1 MIRLADIVF
10 SLLGILVLSPLFLV
24 LGLLV
29 KIDSKG
35 SILFNQQRVGR
46 WGRDFFLHK
55 IRTMKVDSEALGQLT
70 VGGRD
75 PRITGVGYILRKHKL
90 DELPQL
96 FNVLKGEM
104 SLVGPRPEVRRYVEE
119 YNSQQKTVLN
129 VKPGITDY
137 ASISFV
143 DENDILA
150 ASDDPE
156 KAYIEEV
163 MPEKLKLN
171 QKFIE
176 NPSFDSQ
183 TKERLITPKS
193 KFGSKPEL
201 NEKFIKKI
209 FRHIS
214 FSCIVI

>member
-1 MIRLADIVF
+1 MIRLADIIF
-10 SLLGILVLSPLFLV
+10 SLLGILVLSPLFL
-24 LGLLV
+24 LIGIWV

-35 SILFNQQRVGR
+35 PILFNQQRVGR
-46 WGRDFFLHK
+46 WSRDFFLHK
-55 IRTMKVDSEALGQLT
+55 IRTMKVNSEALGQLT

-75 PRITGVGYILRKHKL
+75 PRITGAGYILRKYKL

-104 SLVGPRPEVRRYVEE
+104 SLVGPRPEVRRYVDE
-119 YNSQQKTVLN
+119 YTSQQKSVLN

-143 DENDILA
+143 DENDILS
-150 ASDDPE
+150 ASDNPE
-156 KAYIEEV
+156 LAYIKEV

-176 NPSFDSQ
+176 DPSFGNYLKVIIL
-183 TKERLITPKS
+183 TAL
-193 KFGSKPEL
+193 
-201 NEKFIKKI
+201 KI
-209 FRHIS
+209 IR
-214 FSCIVI
+214 

>member
-35 SILFNQQRVGR
+35 PILFNQQRVGR
-46 WGRDFFLHK
+46 WSRDFFLHK

-150 ASDDPE
+150 ASADPE
-156 KAYIEEV
+156 KSYIEEV

-176 NPSFDSQ
+176 NPSFGNYVKVILL
-183 TKERLITPKS
+183 T
-193 KFGSKPEL
+193 GSK
-201 NEKFIKKI
+201 II
-209 FRHIS
+209 R
-214 FSCIVI
+214 

>member
-10 SLLGILVLSPLFLV
+10 SLLGILVFSPLFLV

-35 SILFNQQRVGR
+35 PILFNQQRVGR
-46 WGRDFFLHK
+46 WSRDFFLHK

-75 PRITGVGYILRKHKL
+75 PRITGAGYILRKYKL

-150 ASDDPE
+150 ASADPE
-156 KAYIEEV
+156 KSYIEEV

-176 NPSFDSQ
+176 NPSFGNYVKVIFL
-183 TKERLITPKS
+183 T
-193 KFGSKPEL
+193 GSK
-201 NEKFIKKI
+201 II
-209 FRHIS
+209 R
-214 FSCIVI
+214 

>member
-1 MIRLADIVF
+1 VIRLADIIF
-10 SLLGILVLSPLFLV
+10 SLLGILVLSPLFL
-24 LGLLV
+24 LIGIWV

-35 SILFNQQRVGR
+35 PMLFNQQRVGR
-46 WGRDFFLHK
+46 WSRDFFLHK
-55 IRTMKVDSEALGQLT
+55 IRTMKVNSEALGQLT

-75 PRITGVGYILRKHKL
+75 PRITGAGYVLRKYKL

-104 SLVGPRPEVRRYVEE
+104 SLVGPRPEVRRYVDE
-119 YNSQQKTVLN
+119 YTSQQKSVLN

-143 DENDILA
+143 DENDILS
-150 ASDDPE
+150 ASDNPE
-156 KAYIEEV
+156 LAYIKEV

-176 NPSFDSQ
+176 DPSFGNYLKVIIL
-183 TKERLITPKS
+183 TAL
-193 KFGSKPEL
+193 
-201 NEKFIKKI
+201 KI
-209 FRHIS
+209 IR
-214 FSCIVI
+214 

>member
-1 MIRLADIVF
+1 MIRLADIIF
-10 SLLGILVLSPLFLV
+10 SLLGILVLSPLFL
-24 LGLLV
+24 LIGIWV

-35 SILFNQQRVGR
+35 PMLFNQQRVGR
-46 WGRDFFLHK
+46 WSRDFFLHK
-55 IRTMKVDSEALGQLT
+55 IRTMKVNSEALGQLT

-75 PRITGVGYILRKHKL
+75 PRITGAGYVLRKYKL

-104 SLVGPRPEVRRYVEE
+104 SLVGPRPEVRRYVDE
-119 YNSQQKTVLN
+119 YTSQQKSVLN

-143 DENDILA
+143 DENDILS
-150 ASDDPE
+150 ASDNPE
-156 KAYIEEV
+156 LAYIKEV

-176 NPSFDSQ
+176 DPSFGNYLKVIIL
-183 TKERLITPKS
+183 TAL
-193 KFGSKPEL
+193 
-201 NEKFIKKI
+201 KI
-209 FRHIS
+209 IR
-214 FSCIVI
+214 

>member
-35 SILFNQQRVGR
+35 PILFNQQRVGR
-46 WGRDFFLHK
+46 WSRDFFLHK

-75 PRITGVGYILRKHKL
+75 PRITGAGYILRKYKL

-150 ASDDPE
+150 ASADPE
-156 KAYIEEV
+156 KSYIEEV

-176 NPSFDSQ
+176 NPSFGNYVKVILL
-183 TKERLITPKS
+183 T
-193 KFGSKPEL
+193 GSK
-201 NEKFIKKI
+201 II
-209 FRHIS
+209 R
-214 FSCIVI
+214 

>member
-1 MIRLADIVF
+1 MIRLADIIF
-10 SLLGILVLSPLFLV
+10 SLFGILVLSPLFLLV
-24 LGLLV
+24 GLLV

-35 SILFNQQRVGR
+35 PILFNQQRVGR
-46 WGRDFFLHK
+46 WSRDFFLHK

-75 PRITGVGYILRKHKL
+75 PRITGAGYILRKYKL

-176 NPSFDSQ
+176 NPSFGNYVKVIFL
-183 TKERLITPKS
+183 T
-193 KFGSKPEL
+193 GSK
-201 NEKFIKKI
+201 II
-209 FRHIS
+209 R
-214 FSCIVI
+214 

>member
-1 MIRLADIVF
+1 MIRLADIIF
-10 SLLGILVLSPLFLV
+10 SLLGILVLSPLFLII
-24 LGLLV
+24 GIWV

-35 SILFNQQRVGR
+35 PILFNQQRVGR
-46 WGRDFFLHK
+46 WSRDFFLHK
-55 IRTMKVDSEALGQLT
+55 IRTMKVNSEALGQLT

-75 PRITGVGYILRKHKL
+75 PRITGAGYVLRKYKL

-104 SLVGPRPEVRRYVEE
+104 SLVGPRPEVRRYVDE
-119 YNSQQKTVLN
+119 YTSQQKSVLN

-143 DENDILA
+143 DENDILS
-150 ASDDPE
+150 ASDNPE
-156 KAYIEEV
+156 LAYIKEV

-176 NPSFDSQ
+176 DPSFGNYLKVIIL
-183 TKERLITPKS
+183 TAL
-193 KFGSKPEL
+193 
-201 NEKFIKKI
+201 KI
-209 FRHIS
+209 IR
-214 FSCIVI
+214 

>member
-10 SLLGILVLSPLFLV
+10 SLLGILVFSPLFLV

-35 SILFNQQRVGR
+35 PILFNQQRVGR
-46 WGRDFFLHK
+46 WSRDFFLHK

-75 PRITGVGYILRKHKL
+75 PRITGAGYILRKHKL

-150 ASDDPE
+150 ASADPE
-156 KAYIEEV
+156 KSYIEEV

-176 NPSFDSQ
+176 NPSFGNYVKVIFL
-183 TKERLITPKS
+183 T
-193 KFGSKPEL
+193 GSK
-201 NEKFIKKI
+201 II
-209 FRHIS
+209 R
-214 FSCIVI
+214 

>member
-1 MIRLADIVF
+1 MIRLADIIF
-10 SLLGILVLSPLFLV
+10 SLFGILVLSPLFLLV
-24 LGLLV
+24 GLLV
-29 KIDSKG
+29 KIDTKG
-35 SILFNQQRVGR
+35 PILFNQQRVGR
-46 WGRDFFLHK
+46 WSRDFFLHK

-75 PRITGVGYILRKHKL
+75 PRITGAGYILRKYKL

-176 NPSFDSQ
+176 NPSFGNYVKVIFL
-183 TKERLITPKS
+183 T
-193 KFGSKPEL
+193 GSK
-201 NEKFIKKI
+201 II
-209 FRHIS
+209 R
-214 FSCIVI
+214 

>member
-1 MIRLADIVF
+1 MIRLADIIF
-10 SLLGILVLSPLFLV
+10 SLLGILVLSPLFL
-24 LGLLV
+24 LIGIWV

-35 SILFNQQRVGR
+35 PILFNQQRVGR
-46 WGRDFFLHK
+46 WSRDFFLHK
-55 IRTMKVDSEALGQLT
+55 IRTMKVNSEALGQLT

-75 PRITGVGYILRKHKL
+75 PRITGAGYVLRKYKL

-104 SLVGPRPEVRRYVEE
+104 SLVGPRPEVRRYVDE
-119 YNSQQKTVLN
+119 YTSQQKSVLN

-143 DENDILA
+143 DENDILS
-150 ASDDPE
+150 ASDNPE
-156 KAYIEEV
+156 LAYIKEV

-176 NPSFDSQ
+176 DPSFGNYLKVIIL
-183 TKERLITPKS
+183 TAL
-193 KFGSKPEL
+193 
-201 NEKFIKKI
+201 KI
-209 FRHIS
+209 IR
-214 FSCIVI
+214 

>member
-1 MIRLADIVF
+1 MIRLADIIF
-10 SLLGILVLSPLFLV
+10 SLLGILVLSPLFL
-24 LGLLV
+24 LIGIWV

-35 SILFNQQRVGR
+35 PILFNQQRVGR
-46 WGRDFFLHK
+46 WSRDFFLHK
-55 IRTMKVDSEALGQLT
+55 IRTMKVNSEALGQLT

-75 PRITGVGYILRKHKL
+75 PRITGAGYILRKYKL

-104 SLVGPRPEVRRYVEE
+104 SLVGPRPEVRRYVDE
-119 YNSQQKTVLN
+119 YTSQQKSVLN

-143 DENDILA
+143 DENDILS
-150 ASDDPE
+150 ASDNPE
-156 KAYIEEV
+156 LAYIEEV

-176 NPSFDSQ
+176 DPSFGNYLKVIIL
-183 TKERLITPKS
+183 TAL
-193 KFGSKPEL
+193 
-201 NEKFIKKI
+201 KI
-209 FRHIS
+209 IR
-214 FSCIVI
+214 

>member
-10 SLLGILVLSPLFLV
+10 SLLGILVFSPLFLV

-35 SILFNQQRVGR
+35 PILFNQQRVGR
-46 WGRDFFLHK
+46 WSRDFFLHK
-55 IRTMKVDSEALGQLT
+55 IRTMKVNSEALGQLT

-75 PRITGVGYILRKHKL
+75 PRITGAGYILRKYKL

-150 ASDDPE
+150 ASADPE
-156 KAYIEEV
+156 KSYIEEV

-176 NPSFDSQ
+176 NPSFGNYVKVILL
-183 TKERLITPKS
+183 T
-193 KFGSKPEL
+193 GSK
-201 NEKFIKKI
+201 II
-209 FRHIS
+209 R
-214 FSCIVI
+214 

>member
-35 SILFNQQRVGR
+35 PILFNQQRVGR
-46 WGRDFFLHK
+46 WSRDFFLHK

-75 PRITGVGYILRKHKL
+75 PRITGAGYILRKHKL

-150 ASDDPE
+150 ASADPE
-156 KAYIEEV
+156 KSYIEEV

-176 NPSFDSQ
+176 NPSFGNYVKVIFL
-183 TKERLITPKS
+183 T
-193 KFGSKPEL
+193 GSK
-201 NEKFIKKI
+201 II
-209 FRHIS
+209 R
-214 FSCIVI
+214 

>member
-1 MIRLADIVF
+1 M
-10 SLLGILVLSPLFLV
+10 LSPLFL
-24 LGLLV
+24 LIGIWV

-35 SILFNQQRVGR
+35 PILFNQQRVGR
-46 WGRDFFLHK
+46 WSRDFFLHK
-55 IRTMKVDSEALGQLT
+55 IRTMKVNSEALGQLT

-75 PRITGVGYILRKHKL
+75 PRITGAGYVLRKYKL

-104 SLVGPRPEVRRYVEE
+104 SLVGPRPEVRRYVDE
-119 YNSQQKTVLN
+119 YTSQQKSVLN

-143 DENDILA
+143 DENDILS
-150 ASDDPE
+150 ASDNPE
-156 KAYIEEV
+156 LAYIKEV

-176 NPSFDSQ
+176 DPSFGNYLKVIIL
-183 TKERLITPKS
+183 TAL
-193 KFGSKPEL
+193 
-201 NEKFIKKI
+201 KI
-209 FRHIS
+209 IR
-214 FSCIVI
+214 

>member
-1 MIRLADIVF
+1 VIRLADIIF
-10 SLLGILVLSPLFLV
+10 SLLGILVLSPLFL
-24 LGLLV
+24 LIGIWV

-35 SILFNQQRVGR
+35 PILFNQQRVGR
-46 WGRDFFLHK
+46 WSRDFFLHK
-55 IRTMKVDSEALGQLT
+55 IRTMKVNSEALGQLT

-75 PRITGVGYILRKHKL
+75 PRITGAGYILRKYKL

-104 SLVGPRPEVRRYVEE
+104 SLVGPRPEVRRYVDE
-119 YNSQQKTVLN
+119 YTSQQKSVLN

-143 DENDILA
+143 DENDILS
-150 ASDDPE
+150 ASDNPE
-156 KAYIEEV
+156 LAYIKEV

-176 NPSFDSQ
+176 DPSFGNYLKVIIL
-183 TKERLITPKS
+183 TAL
-193 KFGSKPEL
+193 
-201 NEKFIKKI
+201 KI
-209 FRHIS
+209 IR
-214 FSCIVI
+214 

>member
-176 NPSFDSQ
+176 NPSFGNYVKVILL
-183 TKERLITPKS
+183 T
-193 KFGSKPEL
+193 GSK
-201 NEKFIKKI
+201 II
-209 FRHIS
+209 R
-214 FSCIVI
+214 

>member
-1 MIRLADIVF
+1 MIRLADIIF
-10 SLLGILVLSPLFLV
+10 SLFGILVLSPLFLLV
-24 LGLLV
+24 GLLV
-29 KIDSKG
+29 KIDTKG
-35 SILFNQQRVGR
+35 PILFNQQRVGR
-46 WGRDFFLHK
+46 WSRDFFLHK

-75 PRITGVGYILRKHKL
+75 PRITGAGYILRKYKL

-156 KAYIEEV
+156 KAYIEEA

-176 NPSFDSQ
+176 NPSFGNYVKVIFL
-183 TKERLITPKS
+183 T
-193 KFGSKPEL
+193 GSK
-201 NEKFIKKI
+201 II
-209 FRHIS
+209 R
-214 FSCIVI
+214 

>member
-35 SILFNQQRVGR
+35 PILFNQQRVGR
-46 WGRDFFLHK
+46 WSRDFFLHK

-176 NPSFDSQ
+176 NPSFGNYVKVILL
-183 TKERLITPKS
+183 T
-193 KFGSKPEL
+193 GSK
-201 NEKFIKKI
+201 II
-209 FRHIS
+209 R
-214 FSCIVI
+214 

>member
-1 MIRLADIVF
+1 
-10 SLLGILVLSPLFLV
+10 
-24 LGLLV
+24 
-29 KIDSKG
+29 
-35 SILFNQQRVGR
+35 
-46 WGRDFFLHK
+46 
-55 IRTMKVDSEALGQLT
+55 MKVDSEALGQLT

-75 PRITGVGYILRKHKL
+75 PRITGAGYILRKYKL

-150 ASDDPE
+150 ASADPE
-156 KAYIEEV
+156 KSYIEEV

-176 NPSFDSQ
+176 NPSFGNYVKVIFL
-183 TKERLITPKS
+183 T
-193 KFGSKPEL
+193 GSK
-201 NEKFIKKI
+201 II
-209 FRHIS
+209 R
-214 FSCIVI
+214 

>member
-35 SILFNQQRVGR
+35 PILFNQQRVGR
-46 WGRDFFLHK
+46 WSRDFFLHK

-75 PRITGVGYILRKHKL
+75 PRITGAGYILRKYKL

-150 ASDDPE
+150 ASADPE
-156 KAYIEEV
+156 KSYIEEV

-176 NPSFDSQ
+176 NPSFGNYVKVIFL
-183 TKERLITPKS
+183 T
-193 KFGSKPEL
+193 GSK
-201 NEKFIKKI
+201 II
-209 FRHIS
+209 R
-214 FSCIVI
+214 

>member
-1 MIRLADIVF
+1 MIRLADIIF
-10 SLLGILVLSPLFLV
+10 SLLGILVLSPLFL
-24 LGLLV
+24 LIGIWV

-35 SILFNQQRVGR
+35 PILFNQQRVGR
-46 WGRDFFLHK
+46 WSRDFFLHK
-55 IRTMKVDSEALGQLT
+55 IRTMKVNSEALGQLT

-75 PRITGVGYILRKHKL
+75 PRITGAGYVLRKYKL

-104 SLVGPRPEVRRYVEE
+104 SLVGPRPEVRRYVDE
-119 YNSQQKTVLN
+119 YTSQQKSVLN

-143 DENDILA
+143 DENDILS
-150 ASDDPE
+150 ASDNPE
-156 KAYIEEV
+156 LAYIEEV

-176 NPSFDSQ
+176 DPSFGNYLKVIIL
-183 TKERLITPKS
+183 TAL
-193 KFGSKPEL
+193 
-201 NEKFIKKI
+201 KI
-209 FRHIS
+209 IR
-214 FSCIVI
+214 

>member
-10 SLLGILVLSPLFLV
+10 SLLGILVFSPLFLV

-35 SILFNQQRVGR
+35 PILFNQQRVGR
-46 WGRDFFLHK
+46 WSRDFFLHK

-176 NPSFDSQ
+176 NPSFGNYVKVILL
-183 TKERLITPKS
+183 T
-193 KFGSKPEL
+193 GSK
-201 NEKFIKKI
+201 II
-209 FRHIS
+209 R
-214 FSCIVI
+214 